1 MKRGIYFIAEGAT
14 EVQFIEE
21 SLRYYFIAKGIYDI
35 RAFNME
41 GSNSYNRYSND
52 VTTFL
57 ERENDIIVTT
67 MIDFFRLP
75 NDFPGYKHA
84 KEKLNG
90 NQLQIEYIQ
99 SEIGKRINHRR
110 FVPYLQLHEFESL
123 LFTDMKGFN
132 QVPDC
137 NAEVLAALKVIV
149 DGYPNPEL
157 INDGPET
164 APSKRLKRIIP
175 GYHKPLYGVYI
186 ALENGLDSIIN
197 KCPRFKNWLEV
208 LEAKVKE

>member
-35 RAFNME
+35 RAINME

-67 MIDFFRLP
+67 MIDFFSLP

-110 FVPYLQLHEFESL
+110 FVPYLQLHEFEGL

-164 APSKRLKRIIP
+164 PPSKRLKRIIP
-175 GYHKPLYGVYI
+175 GYDKLLYGAYI